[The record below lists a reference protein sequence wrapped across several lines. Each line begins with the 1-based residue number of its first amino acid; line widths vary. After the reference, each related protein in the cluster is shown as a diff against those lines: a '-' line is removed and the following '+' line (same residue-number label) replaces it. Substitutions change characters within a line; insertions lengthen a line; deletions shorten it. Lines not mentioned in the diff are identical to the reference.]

1 MIIIKCD
8 ATDCE
13 NNFDGEC
20 TGCGETI
27 PKYVHIEHGMTGS
40 GFYPICQDYKE
51 KD

>member
-20 TGCGETI
+20 TGCGETT
-27 PKYVHIEHGMTGS
+27 KYVHIEHEMTGS